1 MFPYSKLC
9 KYLSLTIGV
18 ALSLWLG
25 FYVCFVGGIS
35 YILSYITV
43 MNGCLLISKFHIIIG
58 SFKIILSGFVFWFVL
73 GFFLQTDK
81 NFHDDDQ
88 GTPTNAEAHAI

>member
-1 MFPYSKLC
+1 MFPYNKFC

-35 YILSYITV
+35 FILSYITIV
-43 MNGCLLISKFHIIIG
+43 NGALIVSKWVLIAG

-73 GFFLQTDK
+73 GFFLQTAK
-81 NFHDDDQ
+81 NFDDDQ

>member
-35 YILSYITV
+35 YILSYITIV
-43 MNGCLLISKFHIIIG
+43 NGVIVVSQLHLIIG

-73 GFFLQTDK
+73 GFFLQTAK

-88 GTPTNAEAHAI
+88 RTPTNAEAHAI

>member
-1 MFPYSKLC
+1 MFPYNKLC

-35 YILSYITV
+35 FILSYITIV
-43 MNGCLLISKFHIIIG
+43 NGALIVSKWILIMG

-73 GFFLQTDK
+73 GFFLQTAK
-81 NFHDDDQ
+81 NFDDDDQ
-88 GTPTNAEAHAI
+88 GTPTNSEAHAI